1 MCFVE
6 IRHIWKYDESGSAM
20 DLLLVH
26 VGLRGEFKQK
36 KEGWEIK
43 AHKESTID

>member
-6 IRHIWKYDESGSAM
+6 IRHIWRYDESGVAM

-26 VGLRGEFKQK
+26 VSLRGEFKQQKGGGGKLKHTK
-36 KEGWEIK
+36 KVQ
-43 AHKESTID
+43 